1 MSDDLTDLV
10 ERSLAGDAHGVRLL
24 VERLHRPVL
33 SLCLRMMEHRQ
44 DAEDVAQESLVRMI
58 RYLGSWDRER
68 EFVPWVMTIAANR
81 CRTARQRR
89 RVLAG
94 VGTVPD
100 EVTVAPEA
108 VGQREIS
115 TLVES
120 ALQELREDYRA
131 AFVLFHL
138 EHMSIEDVSQALSVP
153 TGTVKTW
160 LHRARKQLADILR
173 TNGVQPGDAS

>member
-1 MSDDLTDLV
+1 M
-10 ERSLAGDAHGVRLL
+10 RLL

-68 EFVPWVMTIAANR
+68 AFVPWVMAIAANR

-100 EVTVAPEA
+100 EVAVPAEA

-115 TLVES
+115 TLVGS

-138 EHMSIEDVSQALSVP
+138 EHQSIEDVSQALSVP

-160 LHRARKQLADILR
+160 LHRARKQLAEILR

>member
-1 MSDDLTDLV
+1 MSDELTDLV
-10 ERSLAGDAHGVRLL
+10 ERSLTGDAQGVRLL

-44 DAEDVAQESLVRMI
+44 DAEDVAQESLVRMV
-58 RYLGSWDRER
+58 RYLGSWDRTR
-68 EFVPWVMTIAANR
+68 AFIPWVMTIAANR

-94 VGTVPD
+94 VGTVPE
-100 EVTVAPEA
+100 EVAGRQEA
-108 VGQREIS
+108 TGHREIAR
-115 TLVES
+115 LVES
-120 ALQELREDYRA
+120 ALQNLREDYRA

-138 EHMSIEDVSQALSVP
+138 EHLSIEDVSQALAVP
-153 TGTVKTW
+153 AGTVKTW

-173 TNGVQPGDAS
+173 GHGVQPGDAS

>member
-1 MSDDLTDLV
+1 
-10 ERSLAGDAHGVRLL
+10 
-24 VERLHRPVL
+24 
-33 SLCLRMMEHRQ
+33 MMEHRQ

-58 RYLGSWDRER
+58 RYLGSWDRDR
-68 EFVPWVMTIAANR
+68 AFIPWVMTIAANR
-81 CRTARQRR
+81 CRTARQQR
-89 RVLAG
+89 RVLAD

-100 EVTVAPEA
+100 EVAVPPDA

-138 EHMSIEDVSQALSVP
+138 EHLSIEDVSQALSVP

-160 LHRARKQLADILR
+160 LHRARKQLAEILR
-173 TNGVQPGDAS
+173 TTGVQPGDAS